1 MSKALSKHL
10 EDDKNSQEEEINDS
24 DEEELVQHQYKVV
37 VLGDGAV
44 GKTSICMRFTE
55 DHFAQQ
61 YKQTIGLDFFIKK
74 LVLPGDV
81 YVALQIWDIGGQS
94 VGSKMIKNYIFG
106 ADAVLLC
113 YDITNYESF
122 QNLDEWIGLVERACT
137 EATMPYLALVGNKI
151 CSFSDNREYLEH
163 IYLAEDLEHVR
174 TVKSEKHLRLA
185 DERSMFGYF
194 MSAKAG
200 DNVHSVFFKIA
211 ADLAGIALSKN
222 ELDSAT
228 KVVEAQIINHPQ
240 DDPHQPAA
248 TIPKSGSRCSLQ

>member
-1 MSKALSKHL
+1 MVQLEKRRFVCGSPKTISLS
-10 EDDKNSQEEEINDS
+10 NTSRQS
-24 DEEELVQHQYKVV
+24 DWISSL
-37 VLGDGAV
+37 
-44 GKTSICMRFTE
+44 
-55 DHFAQQ
+55 
-61 YKQTIGLDFFIKK
+61 KK

-137 EATMPYLALVGNKI
+137 EATMPYLALVGNKK
-151 CSFSDNREYLEH
+151 
-163 IYLAEDLEHVR
+163 DLEHVR

-194 MSAKAG
+194 M
-200 DNVHSVFFKIA
+200 
-211 ADLAGIALSKN
+211 
-222 ELDSAT
+222 
-228 KVVEAQIINHPQ
+228 
-240 DDPHQPAA
+240 
-248 TIPKSGSRCSLQ
+248 